1 MTTTVVLTTY
11 NGMKYIEPLLD
22 SLRLQTQ
29 RIDEVLIFDDGS
41 TDKTIE
47 FIQNYIK
54 RYELNGWS
62 ATVNKVNKGWKKNF
76 KDAILSATSD
86 LIFPCDQDDIWEYDK
101 IKKMCRIFE
110 ENFDVMLLS
119 SIYKPLYEED
129 GHKVDTF
136 QNYSETPQF
145 VCDDEKFSVHTRP
158 GCVMCVRKAFVM
170 EIAEIWDDNYAH
182 DALLWTAA
190 TLSGGNFLL
199 NLPLIQYRRHSNN
212 ASTGAHRTIE
222 NQVLLMEMGKKIAQW
237 YKSCHNHIPENKNKI
252 IVEYLE
258 WADLR
263 IELLQSGKLNNFFRL
278 LKYHKYF
285 RSVRQELGDLYY
297 LMRRR

>member
-145 VCDDEKFSVHTRP
+145 VCDDE
-158 GCVMCVRKAFVM
+158 
-170 EIAEIWDDNYAH
+170 
-182 DALLWTAA
+182 
-190 TLSGGNFLL
+190 
-199 NLPLIQYRRHSNN
+199 
-212 ASTGAHRTIE
+212 
-222 NQVLLMEMGKKIAQW
+222 
-237 YKSCHNHIPENKNKI
+237 
-252 IVEYLE
+252 
-258 WADLR
+258 
-263 IELLQSGKLNNFFRL
+263 
-278 LKYHKYF
+278 
-285 RSVRQELGDLYY
+285 
-297 LMRRR
+297 